1 MSREELMSRAKET
14 LEADDMDQCNEAVF
28 RRNSGQTIEVKGR
41 EGQISLV

>member
-28 RRNSGQTIEVKGR
+28 RRNSGQTIEVQDER
-41 EGQISLV
+41 DRLV